1 MPKQIALR
9 IGTVREIES
18 ESSYHR
24 DSRTNQEISDNYGG
38 LRIRVEVEGD
48 YVGDSKTDPNYP
60 DYSLL
65 PWCFPLLPKTFQSI
79 PKLGEAVI
87 VFVADLGA
95 PTDSQRYYIGPVISQ
110 PQFNNYCSGPQFNAY
125 HSGGDATS
133 LLDKADKK
141 PLEAVNKEPNT
152 VGSFPRPS
160 DVAVIGRGKEDVILR
175 HGIDDSSEIQL
186 RAGIRGEPTND
197 PNPNMKGD
205 IIFNDVDPAYIQL
218 KHKKN
223 LTAGENLEAN
233 SVINIVADRI
243 NIMSN
248 KDNNIADN
256 IKNRD
261 SLVSDG
267 KLNDVMVSLQP
278 VPLGH
283 NLFDLLSIMKMC
295 ILHHVHPWAGMEQ
308 CGDWGGYIKE
318 LEKFDLERIL
328 SKYVRI
334 S

>member
-141 PLEAVNKEPNT
+141 PLEAVNKEPYT

-186 RAGIRGEPTND
+186 RAGIRGKPTND

-223 LTAGENLEAN
+223 LTAGESLEAN

-261 SLVSDG
+261 SLVSEG
-267 KLNDVMVSLQP
+267 KLNDIMVSLQP

>member
-1 MPKQIALR
+1 MAREILLR
-9 IGTVREIES
+9 VGTVRQIES

-24 DSRTNQEISDNYGG
+24 DSITGEKISDNYNG

-48 YVGDSKTDPNYP
+48 DVKDSNGKT

-79 PKLGEAVI
+79 PKEGEAVL
-87 VFVADLGA
+87 VFVADLKA
-95 PTDSQRYYIGPVISQ
+95 PSESQRYYIGPLISQ
-110 PQFNNYCSGPQFNAY
+110 PQFTDYCSA
-125 HSGGDATS
+125 SDATS
-133 LLDKADKK
+133 LLKKAEVK
-141 PLEAVNKEPNT
+141 PLKAINENSYTDGA
-152 VGSFPRPS
+152 FPKPY

-175 HGIDDSSEIQL
+175 HDIDDSSEIEL

-197 PNPNMKGD
+197 SDPDMKGD

-223 LTAGENLEAN
+223 LTASKGLEAN

-256 IKNRD
+256 IKDRN
-261 SLVSDG
+261 SLIVDG
-267 KLNDVMVSLQP
+267 KLNDIMTSLQP
-278 VPLGH
+278 IPLGN
-283 NLFDLLSIMKMC
+283 NLYNLLSIMKMA

-318 LEKFDLERIL
+318 LEKFDLDRIL

>member
-1 MPKQIALR
+1 MARQIALR
-9 IGTVREIES
+9 LGTVREIES
-18 ESSYHR
+18 ELSYHR
-24 DSRTNQEISDNYGG
+24 DSRTNEKIDDNYGG
-38 LRIRVEVEGD
+38 LRIRVEIEGD
-48 YVGDSKTDPNYP
+48 DVKNTAGETDYT
-60 DYSLL
+60 LL

-87 VFVADLGA
+87 VFVTDLAA
-95 PTDSQRYYIGPVISQ
+95 PSESQRYYIGPIISQ
-110 PQFNNYCSGPQFNAY
+110 PQFNDYCFRD
-125 HSGGDATS
+125 DATS
-133 LLDKADKK
+133 LLKK
-141 PLEAVNKEPNT
+141 PENEPLEAVNKEPNT

-223 LTAGENLEAN
+223 LTAGESLEAN

-256 IKNRD
+256 IKNRN

>member
-152 VGSFPRPS
+152 VGAFPKPS

-223 LTAGENLEAN
+223 LTAGESLEAN